1 MDFQYMKE
9 LAISIAQIKRQLS
22 DIRNHFECDC
32 EETDSF
38 GYCIHGNK
46 SHRDSDRRKIT
57 IDISEDD
64 FQRLEIK
71 DRDEY
76 EFDIFR
82 KVIIE
87 DAYLCGELRRWE

>member
-1 MDFQYMKE
+1 MDMKE

-22 DIRNHFECDC
+22 DIRSHFGIMLECDC
-32 EETDSF
+32 ET
-38 GYCIHGNK
+38 YCIHGNK
-46 SHRDSDRRKIT
+46 KDRRKIT

-64 FQRLEIK
+64 FKRLEIK

-82 KVIIE
+82 KIIIE

>member
-1 MDFQYMKE
+1 MKMEE

-22 DIRNHFECDC
+22 DIRSHFGIMLECDC
-32 EETDSF
+32 EEF

-46 SHRDSDRRKIT
+46 KDRRKIT

-64 FQRLEIK
+64 FRRLEIK

-87 DAYLCGELRRWE
+87 DAYLCGELRR